1 MATKAQLEAEL
12 AELRQQLAE
21 RPAENPEPQQA
32 EPEATI
38 PPEFSPE
45 PAEGELDLDKEIG
58 ELISQLD
65 GLPAKHPLLLALGAF
80 AVGYLIGRTR

>member
-12 AELRQQLAE
+12 AELRRQLAE
-21 RPAENPEPQQA
+21 RPLETA
-32 EPEATI
+32 EPHPSE
-38 PPEFSPE
+38 PETAAPSETLAE
-45 PAEGELDLDKEIG
+45 PAEGETDLDKEIG

-80 AVGYLIGRTR
+80 AAGYLIGRTR